1 MAGRQ
6 VMPVSGTWH
15 VMYLTSLSLLESD
28 KQQRWE
34 NKVKQLK
41 ADEMAGGFRDLA
53 NFLEDNAT
61 FLPDDISVDVS
72 SWLYHRYNQEI
83 TPKEQVALVAR
94 AAFGTE
100 AKIAKEYNDFSFKL
114 RLTFGPVGYTVSS
127 RREEVCTATVTGTEN
142 YEVEERVGEDD
153 RPLETV
159 TKTRDVVEWKCD
171 PILDRLVD

>member
-72 SWLYHRYNQEI
+72 SWLYHVNNNHQFI
-83 TPKEQVALVAR
+83 
-94 AAFGTE
+94 
-100 AKIAKEYNDFSFKL
+100 I
-114 RLTFGPVGYTVSS
+114 LTTIP
-127 RREEVCTATVTGTEN
+127 
-142 YEVEERVGEDD
+142 
-153 RPLETV
+153 
-159 TKTRDVVEWKCD
+159 
-171 PILDRLVD
+171 